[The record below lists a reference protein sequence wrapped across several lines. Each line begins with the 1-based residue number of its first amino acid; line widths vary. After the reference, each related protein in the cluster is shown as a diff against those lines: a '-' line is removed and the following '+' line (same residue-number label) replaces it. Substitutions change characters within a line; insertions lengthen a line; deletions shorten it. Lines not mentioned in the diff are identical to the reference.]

1 MRITRDTLLK
11 LAQTTAAQ
19 RVKVSRRLVCIYLTG
34 SVLNE
39 EPLLGGTTDIDL
51 VCIHDSQPLMER
63 EIVRLSD
70 EVTLDISHYAQADFH
85 QPRQLRV
92 HPWLGY
98 FIYSK
103 PLLLHDTS
111 HWFEFTQASTGAQ
124 FFQADFVLS
133 RAKTLAESA
142 RQLWMD
148 LSFNDPG
155 THPRRVYAYLK
166 ALEQAGNALAS
177 LTGSP
182 LTERRFVL
190 QFPQRMQALQ
200 RADLSKEWLDLLS
213 GSVEVTDESWTG
225 WLGSWEAALK
235 AVTAQEEYPTRLHPA
250 RKGYYERAASA
261 LWAEHPSAA
270 FWLLMRTWTLAV
282 AHLPAGHEAENAWME
297 ACRAGSLD
305 EATFSTRLEGLD
317 HYLDAVEETLDRFA
331 EKNGVVTSPEM

>member
-19 RVKVSRRLVCIYLTG
+19 RVKISRRLLCIYLTG
-34 SVLNE
+34 SVLSD

-51 VCIHDSQPLMER
+51 VCIHDSEPLMPR

-70 EVTLDISHYAQADFH
+70 EVTLDISHYAQSDFH
-85 QPRQLRV
+85 QPRHLRV

-98 FIYSK
+98 FIYNK

-124 FFQADFVLS
+124 FFQADFVLA
-133 RAKTLAESA
+133 RAQSLAAAA
-142 RQLWMD
+142 RQAWMD

-155 THPRRVYAYLK
+155 SHPRRVYGFFK
-166 ALEQAGNALAS
+166 ALEQSGNALAS

-190 QFPQRMQALQ
+190 QFPQRMQAMQ
-200 RADLSKEWLDLLS
+200 RPDLSKAWIDLLT
-213 GSVEVTDESWTG
+213 GSVEVTDETWKSWLSG
-225 WLGSWEAALK
+225 WEVDLRAA
-235 AVTAQEEYPTRLHPA
+235 AAQENYPARLHPS
-250 RKGYYERAASA
+250 RRGYYERAADA
-261 LWAEHPSAA
+261 LWNEHPAAA

-282 AHLPAGHEAENAWME
+282 SHLPQEPDQDSAWLN
-297 ACRAGSLD
+297 ACRAGGLD
-305 EATFSTRLEGLD
+305 ESNFHARLEALD
-317 HYLDAVEETLDRFA
+317 SYLDSVEETLDRFA
-331 EKNGVVTSPEM
+331 EKNGVATTPEI

>member
-1 MRITRDTLLK
+1 MRITRETLLK

-34 SVLNE
+34 SVLEE

-51 VCIHDSQPLMER
+51 VCIHDSEPLQSR

-70 EVTLDISHYAQADFH
+70 EVSLDISHYAQADFH
-85 QPRQLRV
+85 QPRHLRV

-98 FIYSK
+98 FIYNK

-124 FFQADFVLS
+124 FFQADFVLA

-155 THPRRVYAYLK
+155 SHPRRVYGFMK
-166 ALEQAGNALAS
+166 ALEQSGNALAS

-182 LTERRFVL
+182 LTERHFAVR
-190 QFPQRMQALQ
+190 FPQRMQSMQ
-200 RADLSKEWLDLLS
+200 RADLSKTWLDLLT
-213 GSVEVTDESWTG
+213 GSAAVSDETWKG
-225 WLGSWEAALK
+225 WLSGWENDLH
-235 AVTAQEEYPTRLHPA
+235 AVAAQENCPARLHPA
-250 RKGYYERAASA
+250 RRGYYERAAAA
-261 LWAEHPSAA
+261 LWNEHPTAA
-270 FWLLMRTWTLAV
+270 FWLLMRTWTLA
-282 AHLPAGHEAENAWME
+282 ASHLPQESPPPGTWLE
-297 ACRAGSLD
+297 ACLACGLD
-305 EATFSTRLEGLD
+305 EANFHVRLESLD
-317 HYLDAVEETLDRFA
+317 LYLDSVEETLDRFA
-331 EKNGVVTSPEM
+331 EKNGVLTTPEI

>member
-1 MRITRDTLLK
+1 MRNTRDTLLK
-11 LAQTTAAQ
+11 LAQPTAAQ

-34 SVLNE
+34 SVLTE

-51 VCIHDSQPLMER
+51 VCIHDSQPLMDR

-70 EVTLDISHYAQADFH
+70 EVTLDISHYAQSDFH

-133 RAKTLAESA
+133 RARAFSETA
-142 RQLWMD
+142 RQQWMD

-155 THPRRVYAYLK
+155 LHPRRVYAYLK

-177 LTGSP
+177 LTGGP
-182 LTERRFVL
+182 LAERRFVL
-190 QFPQRMQALQ
+190 QFPQRMQSMQ
-200 RADLSKEWLDLLS
+200 RSDLSKEWLDLLS
-213 GSVEVTDESWTG
+213 GNVEVTDETWKSWM
-225 WLGSWEAALK
+225 GSWETALK
-235 AVTAQEEYPTRLHPA
+235 SVTSQEAFPARLHPA
-250 RKGYYERAASA
+250 RQGYYERAANA

-282 AHLPAGHEAENAWME
+282 AHLPAGHEAEAAWVE
-297 ACRAGSLD
+297 ACRASNLD
-305 EATFSTRLEGLD
+305 EANFSARLEAMD
-317 HYLDAVEETLDRFA
+317 HYLHAVEETLDRFA
-331 EKNGVVTSPEM
+331 EKNGVVTSPEL